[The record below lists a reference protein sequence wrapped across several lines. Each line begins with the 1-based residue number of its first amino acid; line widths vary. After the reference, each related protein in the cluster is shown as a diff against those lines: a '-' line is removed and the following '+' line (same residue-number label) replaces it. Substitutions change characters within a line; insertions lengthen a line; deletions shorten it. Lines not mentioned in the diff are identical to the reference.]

1 MSGKLLDTLY
11 ETNWKLQMKTL
22 MSEAKIFGL
31 TIFGDG
37 ATIKTIPL
45 INILAAGVNNS
56 FALLDV
62 VDCSNQASAGKKK
75 DAKFIARLIH
85 PFVEKIEMEGDGLSN
100 NLTGVV
106 DLVFFDGA
114 TNVQNA
120 GKILAAMHPR
130 ISVGHGAEHVV
141 SLFFSDVFKKCDEF
155 AMLSKFSKTCRN
167 IWGSTTHKTSAM
179 FKKYS
184 KVHNNGVYIGFI
196 KPSDC
201 RMAGELI
208 ALLRLL
214 RLKNGLQATVV
225 SPEFKSLKEFEVEAT
240 VLMNEDFWKYVFVMC
255 RALYAPMRVLRLAD
269 QKTPGMDKLY
279 YYVLQADRM
288 LPKWLTDAEEH
299 SKHLMSSSIW
309 RAMETPRLGSES
321 DIEDNVT
328 DDSEDDCDSVEA
340 DAEAENGDE
349 ISEDEDDE
357 EIDHQE
363 LR

>member
-106 DLVFFDGA
+106 DLVFFYGA

-120 GKILAAMHPR
+120 GKILAAMYPR
-130 ISVGHGAEHVV
+130 ISVGHVHY
-141 SLFFSDVFKKCDEF
+141 FFRC
-155 AMLSKFSKTCRN
+155 
-167 IWGSTTHKTSAM
+167 
-179 FKKYS
+179 
-184 KVHNNGVYIGFI
+184 
-196 KPSDC
+196 
-201 RMAGELI
+201 
-208 ALLRLL
+208 
-214 RLKNGLQATVV
+214 LQ
-225 SPEFKSLKEFEVEAT
+225 K
-240 VLMNEDFWKYVFVMC
+240 M
-255 RALYAPMRVLRLAD
+255 
-269 QKTPGMDKLY
+269 
-279 YYVLQADRM
+279 
-288 LPKWLTDAEEH
+288 
-299 SKHLMSSSIW
+299 
-309 RAMETPRLGSES
+309 
-321 DIEDNVT
+321 
-328 DDSEDDCDSVEA
+328 
-340 DAEAENGDE
+340 
-349 ISEDEDDE
+349 
-357 EIDHQE
+357 
-363 LR
+363 